1 MSLDRFFKE
10 VATQSLRELSEIQ
23 ESANS
28 PAHWIVIGDRI
39 GVERSRLPE
48 VGGEIDVGS
57 VLDSHLSNGCYAAA
71 FVVHVSGHV
80 EYLIAQVL
88 IAEPR
93 SFDIRRAD
101 IFRDNDG
108 TRLGAWQYLI

>member
-1 MSLDRFFKE
+1 MSLDHFFKE
-10 VATQSLRELSEIQ
+10 VATQSLGELSEIQ

-28 PAHWIVIGDRI
+28 PAHWIVIGDHI
-39 GVERSRLPE
+39 GVERSRLPDD
-48 VGGEIDVGS
+48 GGEIDVGS

-71 FVVHVSGHV
+71 FVVHVSGQI

-93 SFDIRRAD
+93 SFDVRRAN
-101 IFRDNDG
+101 IYRDDDG
-108 TRLGAWQYLI
+108 TRLGTWQYLI